1 MGQPILVYSPR
12 HGSASRY
19 IASAGSVGKKCKCNP
34 GRLIGCSRGLVWR
47 LADNVKNTKQRLLG
61 YLVALHH
68 ETDHRFVYHFVE
80 RRLGAALSVTPH
92 VSSAISEV

>member
-1 MGQPILVYSPR
+1 MPATVLRLARTTLMEERIGQQLP
-12 HGSASRY
+12 GSLALLFVIRAEMS
-19 IASAGSVGKKCKCNP
+19 
-34 GRLIGCSRGLVWR
+34 
-47 LADNVKNTKQRLLG
+47 ADNVKNTKQRLLG